1 MSHLVNDKF
10 EEWVIEQ
17 LDEVIKV
24 DLLDGHEFGN
34 LCTKYAEINDFD
46 QREYAVFK
54 ELEYIAQYKP
64 SIWRN

>member
-1 MSHLVNDKF
+1 VNEKF

-34 LCTKYAEINDFD
+34 LCTKYAEIEDFD
-46 QREYAVFK
+46 KRENAIYN
-54 ELEYIAQYKP
+54 ELKWIEKTKP
-64 SIWRN
+64 DIWRTN